1 MTPLSLACCS
11 LDSGLFLYGFQSLEV
26 LRDAIFPSRVYHREL
41 HSLKQQFSVLKSDLC
56 KLQETLK
63 VGVAKQT
70 NPKSLSEK
78 TITIGKV
85 SGSEFGYFLKCQAE
99 RLPSVKEEGK
109 RGHWRDGS
117 PGKRGYCSCKESSLC
132 SSTYTRSLTPAT
144 PLASIGTCSYIC
156 TCTHNHVI
164 KIKN

>member
-41 HSLKQQFSVLKSDLC
+41 HSLKQQFCVLKSDLC

-85 SGSEFGYFLKCQAE
+85 SGSKFGYFLKCQAE

-109 RGHWRDGS
+109 GGTGEMAPQVREGTAHARNPVWVLAPTLGV
-117 PGKRGYCSCKESSLC
+117 LH
-132 SSTYTRSLTPAT
+132 LQ
-144 PLASIGTCSYIC
+144 PLWPS
-156 TCTHNHVI
+156 
-164 KIKN
+164 